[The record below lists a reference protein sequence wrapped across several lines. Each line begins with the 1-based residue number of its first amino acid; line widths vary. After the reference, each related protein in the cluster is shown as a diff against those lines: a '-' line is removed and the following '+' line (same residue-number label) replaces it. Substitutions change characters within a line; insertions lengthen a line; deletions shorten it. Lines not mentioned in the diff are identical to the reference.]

1 MDNKVRPLLQ
11 RKSAAIMGI
20 INATPDSFSD
30 GGRFLKTDSALKHAL
45 QLVEQGADI
54 LDIGGES
61 TRPGADKVPVQQEL
75 DRVLPI
81 IERLTSETDTPISI
95 DTYKPVVMNAAV
107 SVGASM
113 INDVNGLRSKDAI
126 AAVAD
131 ADVPVCIMHMLGA
144 PKTMQTAP
152 QYDHVIDEVTSFLS
166 TQIQACKEQGIA
178 LDDIVIDPGIGFGKT
193 LAHNLTLL
201 NKLDQ
206 LKQRLSCHVLIGVSR
221 KSMID
226 LILDRKVNERVSAS
240 VGLAVQAVMNGAK
253 IVRVHDVQETHD
265 AIRSV
270 EAVLLS

>member
-1 MDNKVRPLLQ
+1 MDNKVRLLLQ

-113 INDVNGLRSKDAI
+113 INDVNGLRGKDAI
-126 AAVAD
+126 ATVAD

>member
-126 AAVAD
+126 ATVAD